1 MTPRVGV
8 QSTNVPP
15 GTPPKNRTPTLKTY
29 KPLQTPMD
37 NVTARYL
44 TNFKHRVETIA
55 RELAREQ
62 QNEPILELKYR
73 GIPYSSKLVR

>member
-8 QSTNVPP
+8 QNLNVPP
-15 GTPPKNRTPTLKTY
+15 GTAPKNRTSRIKTY

-37 NVTARYL
+37 NATARYL
-44 TNFKHRVETIA
+44 VKFKTRVETIA